1 MLKKDK
7 MVTDNNSHIITLFT
21 KVKTISQQIENS
33 DIVRRVYLGISRHI
47 QGHSAIS
54 SHVQAQ
60 WGKLILKIASVII
73 LMT

>member
-54 SHVQAQ
+54 SHVQAY
-60 WGKLILKIASVII
+60 
-73 LMT
+73 

>member
-54 SHVQAQ
+54 SHVQAY